1 MKKLVSLILSLVLV
15 LSMGTFCVGA
25 QADAEPIKL
34 TWAMGT
40 GDTAP
45 IDNAM
50 VLEELNKMSRELIGV
65 ECDIQYFSGDQIQ
78 ISIQSGEVFDIYF
91 TCSWYNN
98 FNQGV
103 SQGIFANIDG
113 KVQEMAP
120 DRPVRQHD
128 RGCMESGSLR

>member
-1 MKKLVSLILSLVLV
+1 
-15 LSMGTFCVGA
+15 MGTFCVGA

-65 ECDIQYFSGDQIQ
+65 ECDIQYFSGRSD
-78 ISIQSGEVFDIYF
+78 SDLIQSGEVFDILLHLL
-91 TCSWYNN
+91 WYQQLQPRAYPRASSLTSTAR
-98 FNQGV
+98 FR
-103 SQGIFANIDG
+103 
-113 KVQEMAP
+113 EMAP
-120 DRPVRQHD
+120 DLYASARPRMWV
-128 RGCMESGSLR
+128 